1 MLNINVDL
9 VQRVKVSGLF
19 FLQFYKIIT
28 GTLLTLFIPQNCDD
42 KICTLT
48 ENYENPELYHKM
60 TLYWNMLTMFSF
72 LITYVY
78 ELKREN
84 WSIKYLD
91 IDNNV
96 SDNNLKSVIVKEV
109 ALDKQMDRLNKFYKN
124 IVMTTMFLYFV
135 NLCLTIKLLYNNY
148 HSTSTISCF
157 ISFSL
162 LVMMKLYN
170 SFTVAYHSVKSD
182 KMMSAYMS
190 EFVSFNVLDSD
201 YIKEKEDK
209 ELKQLEDNIPE
220 DIDVSDNIPE
230 DIDVSDNI
238 DLEEV
243 IPIVINDDICL
254 KPRKEVPKQALIL

>member
-1 MLNINVDL
+1 
-9 VQRVKVSGLF
+9 
-19 FLQFYKIIT
+19 
-28 GTLLTLFIPQNCDD
+28 
-42 KICTLT
+42 
-48 ENYENPELYHKM
+48 M
-60 TLYWNMLTMFSF
+60 TLYWNMLTLFSF

-135 NLCLTIKLLYNNY
+135 NLCLTIKLLYVNY
-148 HSTSTISCF
+148 HSSSTISCF

-201 YIKEKEDK
+201 YIKEKEEK

-220 DIDVSDNIPE
+220 DIDVSDIKVEEIIP
-230 DIDVSDNI
+230 
-238 DLEEV
+238 
-243 IPIVINDDICL
+243 VIN
-254 KPRKEVPKQALIL
+254 KE